1 MLHRI
6 APYVSNAAIFAG
18 RAGHFPV
25 PTNIQVQLKSQG
37 LALAFRANCGRCGIA
52 SKNAKRA
59 RAASTILASEEPVI
73 PLTAGHLA
81 TAEANVTT
89 TPGRYASALF
99 ELASEANAIDTVQ
112 SDLERFDA
120 LVAES
125 PDLLRLVRSPVFPAD
140 EQLQALSAVLERAGI
155 GGLAAKFLKLVTANR
170 RLFAVRDMVK
180 SFRALVAAH
189 KGEATAEVTVAEP
202 LNDAHAAALR
212 DALKAVSGKDVD
224 LAIKVD
230 PAIIGGLV
238 VKLGSR
244 MVDTSLRTKLNAI
257 RHAMKEAR

>member
-1 MLHRI
+1 M
-6 APYVSNAAIFAG
+6 
-18 RAGHFPV
+18 
-25 PTNIQVQLKSQG
+25 
-37 LALAFRANCGRCGIA
+37 
-52 SKNAKRA
+52 
-59 RAASTILASEEPVI
+59 ASEEPVI
-73 PLTAGHLA
+73 PTTAGHFA
-81 TAEANVTT
+81 TAPLDISTT
-89 TPGRYASALF
+89 AGRYATALF
-99 ELASEANAIDTVQ
+99 ELASEANAIDAVKA
-112 SDLERFDA
+112 DLERFDA

-125 PDLLRLVRSPVFPAD
+125 PDLLRLVRSPVFSAD

-180 SFRALVAAH
+180 AFRELVAIH
-189 KGEATAEVTVAEP
+189 KGEATAEVTVAEQ
-202 LNDAHAAALR
+202 LKDDHVAALR
-212 DALKAVSGKDVD
+212 NALKAVSGKDVD